1 MRLTNVARMAL
12 PNGRLMSYDVWAA
25 GLPGRRLPVSF
36 DQGRHVGQG
45 QRPGSWMAIAA
56 RLPAAAG
63 PDAVGAAWRVVL
75 RRHGTFR
82 SVFSRDADG
91 ALQLNEVTL
100 GFGGWREHP
109 VPPGGDPR
117 DALRGIFDAACAP
130 FERPSHALVLIVP
143 EPDADDPRPVVVLGS
158 DHSHV
163 DMWSFLNVLR
173 DLYAALGNLRAGH
186 EVDHEL
192 PPVADFASH
201 SAALAAAPP
210 APERVT
216 RRWAEILDAGGG
228 FLPRFPLPLGDVH
241 PGLDACIDVRDLLD
255 AAQTDRLAEL
265 AGERGV
271 RLLPL
276 AISVLTGVTAELAG
290 SPLRAVFPVHSRHE
304 ERWRDSV
311 GWFITNAV
319 IESADTD
326 PAACARA
333 VAEAVS
339 LGSYPLAPILAPYGG
354 MPVAP
359 GMFALSWLDVRR
371 LPALPPDAQAQFVS
385 AILADDGVMVWF
397 VVNDEGL
404 HLRARY
410 PDTPQAR
417 TGVGAWLDAVE
428 AALHRLLA

>member
-25 GLPGRRLPVSF
+25 GPPGRPLPVSF
-36 DQGRHVGQG
+36 DQGRHVGEG

-56 RLPAAAG
+56 RLPAEAT
-63 PDAVGAAWRVVL
+63 PDAVGAAWRAVL
-75 RRHGTFR
+75 QRHGTFR

-91 ALQLNEVTL
+91 VLQLNEVTL
-100 GFGGWREHP
+100 GFGGWKEHP
-109 VPPGGDPR
+109 VPPGRDPR
-117 DALRGIFDAACAP
+117 DVLRGILDAACAP
-130 FERPSHALVLIVP
+130 FERPSHKLVLIVP
-143 EPDADDPRPVVVLGS
+143 EPDAADPRPAVVLGS

-173 DLYAALGNLRAGH
+173 DLHTGLDALRAGRPAD
-186 EVDHEL
+186 ELL
-192 PPVADFASH
+192 PPVDDFASH
-201 SAALAAAPP
+201 TAVLAAAPP
-210 APERVT
+210 APEEVT

-228 FLPRFPLPLGDVH
+228 FMPRFPLPLGEVH
-241 PGLDACIDVRDLLD
+241 PGVDACLDVRDLLD
-255 AAQTDRLAEL
+255 AAQTDRLAAL
-265 AGERGV
+265 ARERGV

-276 AISVLTGVTAELAG
+276 AISVLTRVTADQSG

-319 IESADTD
+319 LESADPD
-326 PAACARA
+326 PAACAQA

-359 GMFALSWLDVRR
+359 GMLALSWLDVRR
-371 LPALPPDAQAQFVS
+371 LPTLPAGSQAQFVS

-397 VVNDEGL
+397 LVNDEGL

-417 TGVGAWLDAVE
+417 ANVGAWLDAVE
-428 AALHRLLA
+428 ASLLALLD